1 MHILFVTGE
10 YPPMQGGVGAY
21 TSALA
26 TALVNSGTQVSIQT
40 SSTSSLPLAPSNRL
54 LAPPDPPLSLLTN
67 ELNSDDIDIPIY
79 RDIRKWSPKLYNH
92 VRERATEIKA
102 DWIHIQYQTAAYAMN
117 PAINFAPARWK
128 KSGFLNTAWTYHDL
142 LVPYLFPKA
151 GGRIRQWVTERPAC
165 DAQLTIVTNEAD
177 NLQLLASNNRPEKV
191 VIGSNIHGYALT
203 AEERAERRAKRGY
216 SERDSVIAYFGFL
229 NRSKGGLTLIHTL
242 HRLKQER
249 PQVKLL
255 MIGGKVGASDP
266 TNFAYLQEVEQLIDT
281 LGLRESI
288 QWTGHQPDAEVGAD
302 LNACDVL
309 FMPYED
315 GASLRRGTL
324 MAGLANGCAIVTTQ
338 PINPIPELEDGA
350 QLLYVPP
357 RDPKASA
364 LIIKHLLDNVA
375 LAGQLRRRARRR
387 SKHFHWDA
395 IAERHQELYTQY
407 DARNQ
412 NTAAYLG

>member
-1 MHILFVTGE
+1 
-10 YPPMQGGVGAY
+10 
-21 TSALA
+21 
-26 TALVNSGTQVSIQT
+26 
-40 SSTSSLPLAPSNRL
+40 
-54 LAPPDPPLSLLTN
+54 
-67 ELNSDDIDIPIY
+67 
-79 RDIRKWSPKLYNH
+79 
-92 VRERATEIKA
+92 
-102 DWIHIQYQTAAYAMN
+102 MN

-128 KSGFLNTAWTYHDL
+128 KSGFPNVAWTYHDL

-151 GGRIRQWVTERPAC
+151 GPRLRRWVTEKPAQS
-165 DAQLTIVTNEAD
+165 AQLAVVTNEGD
-177 NLQLLASNNRPEKV
+177 NLQLLAGNNSPEKV

-203 AEERAERRAKRGY
+203 PEERKRRRAKRGY
-216 SERDSVIAYFGFL
+216 SEHDWVIAYFGFL
-229 NRSKGGLTLIHTL
+229 NSSKGGLTLIHTL
-242 HRLKQER
+242 HRLKQDR
-249 PQVKLL
+249 PQVRLL

-266 TNFAYLQEVEQLIDT
+266 SNFAYLQKVEQLIDA
-281 LGLRESI
+281 LGLRENV
-288 QWTGHQPDAEVGAD
+288 QWTGHQPDADVGAD

-338 PINPIPELEDGA
+338 PQEPLPELEDGA

-357 RDPKASA
+357 RDPEAAA

-387 SKHFHWDA
+387 SKHFHWDV
-395 IAERHQELYTQY
+395 IAEKHQELYARY

-412 NTAAYLG
+412 GSPLYTG